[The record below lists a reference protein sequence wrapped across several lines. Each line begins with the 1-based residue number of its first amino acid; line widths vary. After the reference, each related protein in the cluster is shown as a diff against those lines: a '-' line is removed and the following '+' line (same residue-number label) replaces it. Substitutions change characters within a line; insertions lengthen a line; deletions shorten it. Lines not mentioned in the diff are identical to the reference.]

1 MVEVKMLA
9 KKFKY
14 VNTKLLIVSQHS
26 PIDNLLQ
33 RVFITVDSNLETIK
47 HEMISPKIIE
57 KNLLAAEKGMISV
70 EKRLREL
77 KSLNEGLVAALN
89 IK

>member
-1 MVEVKMLA
+1 MLA

-47 HEMISPKIIE
+47 QEMISPKEIE
-57 KNLLAAEKGMISV
+57 KNLRLAERGMFSIEKKMK
-70 EKRLREL
+70 ELREV
-77 KSLNEGLVAALN
+77 NEGLV
-89 IK
+89 

>member
-1 MVEVKMLA
+1 
-9 KKFKY
+9 
-14 VNTKLLIVSQHS
+14 
-26 PIDNLLQ
+26 
-33 RVFITVDSNLETIK
+33 
-47 HEMISPKIIE
+47 MISPKIIE

-70 EKRLREL
+70 EKRLKEL